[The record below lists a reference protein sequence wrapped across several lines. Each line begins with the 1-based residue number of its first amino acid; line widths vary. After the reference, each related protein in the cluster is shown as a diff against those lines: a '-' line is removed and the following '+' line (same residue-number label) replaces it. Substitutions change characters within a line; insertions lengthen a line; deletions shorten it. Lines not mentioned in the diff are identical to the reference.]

1 MDGVTGGSQRARLE
15 VASARISYRISV
27 ILGDFSATA

>member
-15 VASARISYRISV
+15 IASVRISYQPSV
-27 ILGDFSATA
+27 TPRDFSATA